1 MDTATVPK
9 KKIINEADRS
19 DPVLT
24 ICTPAFN
31 RGHLLPRVAES
42 LRLQTLKTFEWIVVD
57 DGSTDDTQHVLAAL
71 LPGLPFL
78 ARCVSLERNGGM
90 HIALNRGLSEACGEF
105 FLQLDSDDWLMPN
118 AVERYLHHWADLN
131 RQGLDREFFGVWS
144 LCVDEGGAVWG
155 TRFPQ
160 NPWKADMWSLIF
172 RHRNMGDKKGVVRTA
187 VWRQHPFAE
196 EPFLTSNPW
205 LRMPRSTRMLFIN
218 EPLYVYTL
226 PSAVDS
232 ITRGVGV
239 KKSRTVRYRNREM
252 LNLNWDFFFAF
263 PGKFVYYSNGYNL
276 ACDSLGIGL
285 FRRYL
290 DLNPGGALV
299 YTASRLVQTVG
310 NIYRML
316 VKPRGVR

>member
-1 MDTATVPK
+1 MTFSATTASVRASSSS
-9 KKIINEADRS
+9 ADCR
-19 DPVLT
+19 DA
-24 ICTPAFN
+24 IAAAWA
-31 RGHLLPRVAES
+31 R
-42 LRLQTLKTFEWIVVD
+42 
-57 DGSTDDTQHVLAAL
+57 VLA
-71 LPGLPFL
+71 
-78 ARCVSLERNGGM
+78 VNG
-90 HIALNRGLSEACGEF
+90 
-105 FLQLDSDDWLMPN
+105 
-118 AVERYLHHWADLN
+118 
-131 RQGLDREFFGVWS
+131 
-144 LCVDEGGAVWG
+144 
-155 TRFPQ
+155 T
-160 NPWKADMWSLIF
+160 
-172 RHRNMGDKKGVVRTA
+172 
-187 VWRQHPFAE
+187 
-196 EPFLTSNPW
+196 
-205 LRMPRSTRMLFIN
+205 
-218 EPLYVYTL
+218 YTL

-290 DLNPGGALV
+290 VLNPGGALV